1 MVADAECRTA
11 QTQTC
16 SAVPAAP
23 GCHLVLRQDF
33 NGSGVFCLNVSLAN
47 ANGLAVASARVAVG
61 GGTAGSR
68 AGARGGDAGGAELA
82 LSP

>member
-1 MVADAECRTA
+1 MVADAECQTA
-11 QTQTC
+11 QAQTC
-16 SAVPAAP
+16 SAVAAAP

-61 GGTAGSR
+61 GGTAVLGV
-68 AGARGGDAGGAELA
+68 GGDIGGR
-82 LSP
+82 SGC